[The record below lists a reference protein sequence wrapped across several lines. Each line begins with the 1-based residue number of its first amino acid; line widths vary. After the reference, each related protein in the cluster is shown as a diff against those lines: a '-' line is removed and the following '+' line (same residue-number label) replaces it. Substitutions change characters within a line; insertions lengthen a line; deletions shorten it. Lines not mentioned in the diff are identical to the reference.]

1 MFLDTAIVFCKA
13 GNGGDGVVSWHRAKY
28 VPKGGPDGGDGG
40 NGGDIIFIA
49 DSSLNTLISFQ
60 YTHKF
65 WADDGEPGSGD
76 NCFGRNGKDLII
88 KVPCG
93 TLIRDFETNSIIADL
108 FTSGDCYSVLK
119 GGRGGRGNAKFATSI
134 RRSPGFS
141 EMGEKTK
148 ERKLK
153 LELMVVAD
161 VGIIGFPNVGKSTI
175 LSVISAAKPKIANYH
190 FTTLSPNL
198 GVVNI
203 NDYSFTV
210 VDIPGLIAGASEGAG
225 LGHSFL
231 RHTERV
237 RLLLHIVDISGSEGR
252 NPINDYLIIKNE
264 LKKYSS
270 KLASLPEIVVANKID
285 LLTRSDSLLE
295 DFKKEVKTDVFPIS
309 AITTQGITELLNH
322 IAEFLKA
329 LPKPQ
334 KLIFKPFVYES
345 ENKEEYKVEVVDNV
359 YYVYG
364 GMMEDLARRVV
375 ISDPES
381 FRWFQKILRDKGVMQ
396 KLLDMGLKSGDTIA
410 IIDIE
415 FEYME

>member
-1 MFLDTAIVFCKA
+1 MFLDTAVINCKA
-13 GNGGDGVVSWHRAKY
+13 GNGGDGVVSWHRAKF
-28 VPKGGPDGGDGG
+28 VPKGGPNGGDGG
-40 NGGDIIFIA
+40 KGGDIIFMA
-49 DSSLNTLISFQ
+49 DSSMNTLISFQ

-93 TLIRDFETNSIIADL
+93 TLIRDFETNSVIADL
-108 FTSGDCYSVLK
+108 FALGDSYSVLK
-119 GGRGGRGNAKFATSI
+119 GGRGGRGNAKFATSV

-148 ERKLK
+148 ERKIK

-161 VGIIGFPNVGKSTI
+161 VGLIGFPNVGKSTI

-210 VDIPGLIAGASEGAG
+210 VDIPGLIEGAAEGAG

-231 RHTERV
+231 RHIERV
-237 RLLLHIVDISGSEGR
+237 RVLLHIVDISGSEGR
-252 NPINDYLIIKNE
+252 NPVNDYHIIRNE

-270 KLASLPEIVVANKID
+270 KLALLPEIVVANKLD
-285 LLTRSDSLLE
+285 LLTEADCSL
-295 DFKKEVKTDVFPIS
+295 DNFQKEVNLEVIPIS
-309 AITTQGITELLNH
+309 AITNQGITKLLSH
-322 IAEFLKA
+322 IAELLKT

-334 KLIFKPFVYES
+334 RLVFKPFIYEH
-345 ENKEEYKVEVVDNV
+345 ENKEEFKVEVIDNV

-381 FRWFQKILRDKGVMQ
+381 FRWFQKVLRDKGVMG
-396 KLLDMGLKSGDTIA
+396 KLLEMGLKSGDTIA
-410 IIDIE
+410 IMDIE